1 MMTYIGLLAERR
13 GWDVTG
19 STMRVQ
25 KEMIADPVRRVGRLT
40 VDIHVPLELSE
51 ADLTI
56 IENTVSTCPVKMS
69 ISDRIQV
76 PVTIT
81 CKEPSWKAE

>member
-1 MMTYIGLLAERR
+1 
-13 GWDVTG
+13 
-19 STMRVQ
+19 
-25 KEMIADPVRRVGRLT
+25 

-81 CKEPSWKAE
+81 CKEPSWKPE